1 MIDVSH
7 EAANLELTFLSIE
20 HRFFQIS
27 AFPEFLLPVYHKFSA
42 RSFDKSKKNQR
53 LLRYR
58 RRIPSASSRI
68 ETWKDSFR
76 SSKKIN
82 WKLARFLAAEVIG

>member
-27 AFPEFLLPVYHKFSA
+27 AFPEFLLPVYHKFST
-42 RSFDKSKKNQR
+42 RSFDKNHQR

-58 RRIPSASSRI
+58 RRILSISSRI
-68 ETWKDSFR
+68 ETWKDSF
-76 SSKKIN
+76 
-82 WKLARFLAAEVIG
+82 E

>member
-27 AFPEFLLPVYHKFSA
+27 AFPEFLLPVYHKFST
-42 RSFDKSKKNQR
+42 RSFDKNRR

-58 RRIPSASSRI
+58 RRIPPASSRI